1 MVGLIQKLLFDMIE
15 SSAGADAAREVV
27 RWLEV
32 RDPSVK
38 TASVASLDRAR
49 RWK

>member
-1 MVGLIQKLLFDMIE
+1 MVGLIQKLLFDLSE
-15 SSAGADAAREVV
+15 SSARADAAREVG
-27 RWLEV
+27 RWVEV
-32 RDPSVK
+32 RDPFVK